1 MLVILAKL
9 TSSAILGDFSL
20 ALAISSPPIHYAT
33 ALRGMQA
40 SDVKEEHSFQ
50 EYMLIRGMILASALA
65 LILLFCFLA
74 QYPLEQ
80 TLIVFIV
87 AISKVFDSLSDGIY
101 GLLQQK
107 EQMNRISISRMIQGI
122 SQLVVMALLLITTHQ
137 LIWSVLG
144 LAIMSG
150 MVTIMYDIRSASQIL
165 SETSSGEFRR
175 QWLVTRA
182 AVFSWDGIKSLAI
195 AMIPLGLVTMLIP
208 LQNSI
213 PRYFLAQSC
222 GKSELGVFSA
232 ISYLMVAGGTVVGAL
247 GSSTLPRMSK
257 LYSSGNRLAFTKLLK
272 KTLAIVCLLGLLFV
286 LIAAVAGRQIL
297 LLLYTAEYAQYT
309 REFVGL
315 AIVATLTYA
324 CSILAYSLT
333 ATRFFK
339 QQLPILVIVS
349 LTSLVT
355 SIYLIP
361 KYRLMGGV
369 LSVAIFPSVYLII
382 SFGVLLLALK
392 KIPQQTNQPI

>member
-20 ALAISSPPIHYAT
+20 ALAISSPPILYAT

-50 EYMLIRGMILASALA
+50 EYMLIRGIILVSALV

-107 EQMNRISISRMIQGI
+107 EQMSRISISRMIQGI
-122 SQLVVMALLLITTHQ
+122 SQLVVMALLLVTTHQ

-150 MVTIMYDIRSASQIL
+150 MVTILYDIRSASQIL
-165 SETSSGEFRR
+165 SETSSGEVRR
-175 QWLVTRA
+175 QWLFTRA

-213 PRYFLAQSC
+213 PRYFLAQYC

-247 GSSTLPRMSK
+247 GNATLPRMSK
-257 LYSSGNRLAFTKLLK
+257 FYSSGNRVAFTRLLM
-272 KTLAIVCLLGLLFV
+272 KTLAIVCLLGLMFV
-286 LIAAVAGRQIL
+286 LVAAVAGRAIL
-297 LLLYTAEYAQYT
+297 HLLYTAEYAQYA
-309 REFVGL
+309 RAFVGL
-315 AIVATLTYA
+315 AIVALLTYA
-324 CSILAYSLT
+324 CSILGYSMT
-333 ATRFFK
+333 AIRYFK
-339 QQLPILVIVS
+339 QQLTILLTVTIIS
-349 LTSLVT
+349 LIS

-361 KYRLMGGV
+361 RYHLMGGV
-369 LSVAIFPSVYLII
+369 FTVAIFQSVQLII
-382 SFGVLLLALK
+382 SLGVVYFVLRK
-392 KIPQQTNQPI
+392 NFRQNM